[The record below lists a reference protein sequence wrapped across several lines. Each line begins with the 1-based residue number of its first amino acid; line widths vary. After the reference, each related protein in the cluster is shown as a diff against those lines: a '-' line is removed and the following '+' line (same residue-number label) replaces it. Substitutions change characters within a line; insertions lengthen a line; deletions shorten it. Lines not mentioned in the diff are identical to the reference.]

1 MTAFN
6 IVRFRIKPGMDR
18 EFLEAHGSGKTAWP
32 GLKKGVIVKTGD
44 NAYCLIGEWPD
55 RDALATARP
64 SMIATLDTFRSVLEP
79 TASGATD
86 AISGPVVLTLT

>member
-6 IVRFRIKPGMDR
+6 IVHFRIKPGMDR
-18 EFLEAHGSGKTAWP
+18 EFLAAHGPGKAAWP
-32 GLKKGVIVKTGD
+32 GLRKGVIVKTSD

-55 RDALATARP
+55 GKALASARP
-64 SMIATLDTFRSVLEP
+64 RMIATLDTFRSVLEP

-86 AISGPVVLTLT
+86 AVSGPVVLTLT

>member
-18 EFLEAHGSGKTAWP
+18 AFLEAHGAGKAAWP

-55 RDALATARP
+55 NEALASARP
-64 SMIATLDTFRSVLEP
+64 SMIATLDTFRQVLEP
-79 TASGATD
+79 TASGVTD
-86 AISGPVVLTLT
+86 ALSGPVVLTLT